1 MWYVVDSSLSRVTG
15 ADPGFQAR
23 GAHLEIFGVFRVK
36 NHDFTPKN
44 HGLNQRLQD
53 CYIQN
58 VCCFSALKNKSKL
71 KTAWF
76 GIRIMCPSGVIYLT
90 TDCGA
95 STIQFQFSLLVWY
108 KTNTIINIMIS
119 SNVACFRHDI
129 VENNNH

>member
-1 MWYVVDSSLSRVTG
+1 MWYVVDSNLGRVTR
-15 ADPGFQAR
+15 ADPGFQVR
-23 GAHLEIFGVFRVK
+23 GADLEKLRRAEGGANIFGIFRVK

-44 HGLNQRLQD
+44 HGLNQKLHD

-90 TDCGA
+90 TDCGT
-95 STIQFQFSLLVWY
+95 STIKFQFSLLV
-108 KTNTIINIMIS
+108 
-119 SNVACFRHDI
+119 
-129 VENNNH
+129 